1 MGWDLGRERLIAME
15 LYMDS
20 RIARDEIDWFLR
32 AGSGDLKID
41 CFGTADFIKRA
52 REKVSQ
58 R

>member
-1 MGWDLGRERLIAME
+1 ME